1 MLCVLINLAL
11 AEVLAVIGH
20 GLYLLNVERGDGRR
34 VASCASGA
42 VPDYAEMTQ
51 AVDPRIG
58 VVRVVLLVEASDSR
72 AESSTIGVCD
82 GEGIRAALSDTSRL
96 DKV

>member
-1 MLCVLINLAL
+1 
-11 AEVLAVIGH
+11 
-20 GLYLLNVERGDGRR
+20 
-34 VASCASGA
+34 

-72 AESSTIGVCD
+72 AEPSTIGVCD
-82 GEGIRAALSDTSRL
+82 GEGTRAALSDTY
-96 DKV
+96 